1 MQRLLFV
8 DTETTGL
15 PRNRYS
21 NAMQGAENW
30 PDIVSIAW
38 KVYDGPNFVRAENHL
53 IKPMDW
59 TISEGSTK
67 IHGITNEHA
76 QAKGE
81 NLHAVMLLLKKDLES
96 SDSVV
101 AHNLEFDKNVIFNAY
116 KWRLDLNPWL
126 FWPRDEICTMNRAEP
141 ELKIPNKYPKEYRPY
156 KSPSLAELYQATF
169 QDTLPVG
176 LQHSA
181 DFDVG
186 VLSDI
191 YWKRWG
197 QNDSRLAH

>member
-1 MQRLLFV
+1 MPRSIFI

-15 PRNRYS
+15 PKNRYS
-21 NAMQGAENW
+21 NAMQGPDNW

-38 KVYDGPNFVRAENHL
+38 KVYDGTKCIKMEIYE
-53 IKPMDW
+53 IKPMGW
-59 TISEGSTK
+59 TISEESTR
-67 IHGITNEHA
+67 IHGITNEYA
-76 QAKGE
+76 QRYGK
-81 NLHAVMLLLKKDLES
+81 NLHAILLLLKKDLETCQ
-96 SDSVV
+96 SVV

-141 ELKIPNKYPKEYRPY
+141 ELKIPSKYPKEYRPY

-169 QDTLPVG
+169 HDTLPSG
-176 LQHSA
+176 LQHRA

-186 VLSDI
+186 ILTDI

-197 QNDSRLAH
+197 PNDAELAH